1 MTSLVNPCKNIDKW
15 QLIQYVALV
24 SKYTYQRLDWCDS
37 GEWNTGDHD
46 YDPDEEDE
54 EDEDDIVIKG

>member
-1 MTSLVNPCKNIDKW
+1 M
-15 QLIQYVALV
+15 ALV
-24 SKYTYQRLDWCDS
+24 SKDAYQRLDWCDS
-37 GEWNTGDHD
+37 GEWNTDDHD